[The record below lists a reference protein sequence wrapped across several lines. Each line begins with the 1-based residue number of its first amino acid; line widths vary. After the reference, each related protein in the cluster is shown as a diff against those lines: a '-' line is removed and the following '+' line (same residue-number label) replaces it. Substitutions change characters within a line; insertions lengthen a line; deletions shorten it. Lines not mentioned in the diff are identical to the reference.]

1 MNPSAPD
8 SVTRVLPV
16 ANSTLTPLDHKNLLR
31 HAHQTLRRRKIAA
44 SDSYKRALLVASNA
58 VQSAR
63 MLQNLFRLL
72 QTRCENHAPHDQVAL
87 DNLQSD
93 VIAAEEMFEAAL
105 HSYDDTEMFNAE
117 GRIEQLTLTHDPFY
131 LEGEEVRKRKYF
143 AGHQEKGTAR
153 KANWASMTSSRILR
167 LLKGDLEGVEEVTEE
182 DQRSCISKCAWGFAI
197 IGMIVAISFLIV
209 DFWSA
214 QANPAISTKLYRN
227 DALTLPVVYGCL
239 SVPHI
244 PTFMRLD
251 KTKYWG
257 EPLWGLRSYTNVD
270 TNHSLI
276 YPGTNLLVEDTV
288 LGDRERCTRELR
300 VLSRARMAAAL
311 DVDVPQADKCF
322 ACLRFGAR
330 TPVELQRQDAERRS
344 PGAVTLEFSTS
355 RDLEF
360 CFNPHSSL
368 NPFLRNALLKTLTDR
383 AEELEQRGVVVLI
396 AGDSVKYA
404 LQYGFEDYG
413 TAFPTEIY
421 RKHLAQA
428 TVLCNLY
435 FFSGL
440 FFPIE
445 EGTGVRY
452 SYDVDGG
459 LNAWQR
465 LGNAS
470 NFMQVQSL
478 QTIYMMGNVSRET
491 ILKEMS
497 QEEDV
502 RGLILSDTSIHVYT
516 VEDANTPPGAFT
528 DFATS
533 LRENH
538 QDVLLV
544 SRHIDS
550 GVVRH
555 TTSLQL
561 GIRRVFE
568 AMGRFRRYNISLDF
582 ETFETEVVTRRPT
595 TSTPEFLTDVFEYIG
610 LFTGICAY
618 SVLVGPARMYLRR
631 SRQNEQ
637 GSRPRVRF

>member
-1 MNPSAPD
+1 
-8 SVTRVLPV
+8 
-16 ANSTLTPLDHKNLLR
+16 
-31 HAHQTLRRRKIAA
+31 
-44 SDSYKRALLVASNA
+44 
-58 VQSAR
+58 
-63 MLQNLFRLL
+63 MLQNLTQLIAFR
-72 QTRCENHAPHDQVAL
+72 RENHAPDEQVAL
-87 DNLQSD
+87 ENLESD
-93 VIAAEEMFEAAL
+93 VIAAEGMFEAAL
-105 HSYDDTEMFNAE
+105 ESYDDTQIFNAE

-131 LEGEEVRKRKYF
+131 LEGEEARKRRYF
-143 AGHQEKGTAR
+143 VDHQEEEAER
-153 KANWASMTSSRILR
+153 KATWASMTSSRILR

-197 IGMIVAISFLIV
+197 LGLIVAISFLIV

-227 DALTLPVVYGCL
+227 DALKLPVVYGCL
-239 SVPHI
+239 NVPYI

-251 KTKYWG
+251 NETYWG

-270 TNHSLI
+270 TNHTLL
-276 YPGTNLLVEDTV
+276 YPGTNLLVEEAV
-288 LGDRERCTRELR
+288 LGDNDRCTRELR

-311 DVDVPQADKCF
+311 HVDVLQADKCF
-322 ACLRFGAR
+322 SCLRFGAH
-330 TPVELQRQDAERRS
+330 PSVELRRQDVLTRL

-383 AEELEQRGVVVLI
+383 AAGLAERGAVVLI
-396 AGDSVKYA
+396 AGHSVKYA
-404 LQYGFEDYG
+404 LQFGFEEYG

-440 FFPIE
+440 FFPVE
-445 EGTGVRY
+445 EGTEVRY
-452 SYDVDGG
+452 SYDVNRG
-459 LNAWQR
+459 LEAWQG
-465 LGNAS
+465 LGNSS
-470 NFMQVQSL
+470 NFIQVQTL
-478 QTIYMMGNVSRET
+478 QTIYMTGNVSRET

-497 QEEDV
+497 EGQDV
-502 RGLILSDTSIHVYT
+502 SGLIFSDTSIHVYT
-516 VEDANTPPGAFT
+516 VEDAKTPPGAFT

-544 SRHIDS
+544 SRRIDS

-568 AMGRFRRYNISLDF
+568 AVGRFRRYNISLDF
-582 ETFETEVVTRRPT
+582 ERFETEVVTRRPT

-631 SRQNEQ
+631 SRHNEQ
-637 GSRPRVRF
+637 GSRPRGRL